1 MENVNI
7 YVNGNLV
14 DYSIICNYN
23 KMIQIGKVIK
33 GEKYTLSIEA
43 KTAHFKINGIYLYYE
58 NSEVLKENYKVLSRN
73 QVDLKQI
80 SRE

>member
-14 DYSIICNYN
+14 DYNIICNYN
-23 KMIQIGKVIK
+23 KMIQIGKVTK

-43 KTAHFKINGIYLYYE
+43 KTAGFNINGIYLYYE
-58 NSEVLKENYKVLSRN
+58 NTEILKEHYKILSQN
-73 QVDLKQI
+73 QIDLKQI
-80 SRE
+80 SRK